1 MSSFNE
7 KIIEEFRQNAGRVAG
22 PFAGVEL
29 LLLTTTGR
37 HSGQPRIAPL
47 AYTADGDDLV
57 VAASNGGSDRHPD
70 WYYNIQDDAT
80 VTVEV
85 GERSYPATAVIPDG
99 PERDRLWA
107 AHVAAMPNFA
117 DYETVTDRPIPVVV
131 LRPAS

>member
-7 KIIEEFRQNAGRVAG
+7 KIIEEFRQHAGRVG
-22 PFAGVEL
+22 GQFAGVDL

-37 HSGQPRIAPL
+37 HSGQPRISPL
-47 AYTADGDDLV
+47 AYSTDGDDVV
-57 VAASNGGSDRHPD
+57 VAASNGGSDEHPA
-70 WYYNIQDDAT
+70 WYYNVQADAA

-85 GERSYPATAVIPDG
+85 GDRSYSATAVVADG

-117 DYETVTDRPIPVVV
+117 KYVEATDRTIPVVV
-131 LRPAS
+131 LRPAG